1 MKLMYEP
8 QSSDTSEE
16 ADRIQFEML
25 RQMSPQAR
33 LALMTELTLSAQRLA
48 FAGLRSRYPNAS
60 DDDIWLRL
68 AARRLGHETVRKIY
82 GWQPDDE

>member
-1 MKLMYEP
+1 MYVP
-8 QSSDTSEE
+8 QSSDTGEE

-48 FAGLRSRYPNAS
+48 FAGLRLRYPNAS

-68 AARRLGHETVRKIY
+68 AARRLGVETVRKIY

>member
-1 MKLMYEP
+1 MYVP

-48 FAGLRSRYPNAS
+48 FAGFRLRYPNAS

>member
-1 MKLMYEP
+1 MKSMYEP

-25 RQMSPQAR
+25 RGMSPQER

-48 FAGLRSRYPNAS
+48 FAGLRLRYPNAS
-60 DDDIWLRL
+60 DDEIWLRL
-68 AARRLGHETVRKIY
+68 AARRLGIETVRKIY
-82 GWQPDDE
+82 GWRPDEE